1 VFGIVRVVEGILV
14 GVKLLVMD
22 HGKNLW
28 IDLLNLD
35 LRRPTDAMSSDTIFA
50 IRQVTAGNHENGEFF
65 SIPADL
71 SRWCSNRSQH
81 VFKAYV
87 RSEPSLPLLLGIP
100 PSRSFASLPA
110 QA

>member
-1 VFGIVRVVEGILV
+1 
-14 GVKLLVMD
+14 
-22 HGKNLW
+22 
-28 IDLLNLD
+28 
-35 LRRPTDAMSSDTIFA
+35 
-50 IRQVTAGNHENGEFF
+50 
-65 SIPADL
+65 
-71 SRWCSNRSQH
+71 